1 MEPESHEK
9 KEQGIEMWSVS
20 ANTKMT
26 PGGHQSE
33 EEEGAIIVLLWD
45 ARALCP
51 AQAEDNCLRGSWQ
64 PE

>member
-1 MEPESHEK
+1 
-9 KEQGIEMWSVS
+9 MWSVS

-26 PGGHQSE
+26 PDGHQSE

-45 ARALCP
+45 VRALCP

-64 PE
+64 PEEG